1 VNAMLR
7 VRVGLLAAVV
17 AAPWLT
23 ACAPLVVG
31 GAAATSALVA
41 SDRRTAGAQLEDKR
55 IELKAS
61 GSIQKTLGDKVHVSV
76 TSFNRRVLLTGEV
89 PTQKQKEDA
98 EKIVRQIENI
108 GLIHNDLAIAGP
120 SSLMQRSSDA
130 LLSAGVKT
138 RMITT
143 RGLDPNAISITS
155 ERGSVYLMGIVTKRE
170 AELATE
176 AARSFS
182 GVQRVVQVFELISE
196 EQLRQMNPPPAPAQ
210 PQKPPAK

>member
-17 AAPWLT
+17 AAPWLK

-89 PTQKQKEDA
+89 PTQKQ
-98 EKIVRQIENI
+98 NI

>member
-1 VNAMLR
+1 MFR
-7 VRVGLLAAVV
+7 VRVGLLAAAAAV
-17 AAPWLT
+17 APWLT
-23 ACAPLVVG
+23 ACAPLLVG
-31 GAAATSALVA
+31 GAATSALVA
-41 SDRRTAGAQLEDKR
+41 SDRRTAGTQLEDKR

-98 EKIVRQIENI
+98 EKIVRQIENV
-108 GLIHNDLAIAGP
+108 GLIHNDLAVAGP

-196 EQLRQMNPPPAPAQ
+196 EQLRQMNPPPAPVQ
-210 PQKPPAK
+210 PQKPSAK